1 MPEPLPQP
9 TSQPFPW
16 PMFIAVALLLTGV
29 VGVGVY
35 TARSPA
41 VPASVPNASAG
52 AAADPSLAPLAPS
65 SPSAAVPAP
74 AAPEPESRV
83 PTVGRLGVDKAS
95 CPAFAEIAGRFWDLK
110 SQGTKLESVMGA
122 IEQGSGGDERKV
134 KLLKALAQVVYA
146 NATANRESAYRNALE
161 ACRKS

>member
-1 MPEPLPQP
+1 
-9 TSQPFPW
+9 
-16 PMFIAVALLLTGV
+16 MFIAVALLLIGV

-35 TARSPA
+35 TARSPV
-41 VPASVPNASAG
+41 VPAPVPNASAG
-52 AAADPSLAPLAPS
+52 AAASPQLAPG
-65 SPSAAVPAP
+65 SPAATMPAP
-74 AAPEPESRV
+74 AVPEPESRV

>member
-1 MPEPLPQP
+1 
-9 TSQPFPW
+9 
-16 PMFIAVALLLTGV
+16 MFIAVALLLIGV

-41 VPASVPNASAG
+41 VPAPESAAG
-52 AAADPSLAPLAPS
+52 ATASPPLAPS
-65 SPSAAVPAP
+65 APPVPGSPPAVMPAPGAAV
-74 AAPEPESRV
+74 PEPESRV

-110 SQGTKLESVMGA
+110 SQGTKLESVIGA

-146 NATANRESAYRNALE
+146 NATANRDSAYRNALE

>member
-1 MPEPLPQP
+1 MLA
-9 TSQPFPW
+9 
-16 PMFIAVALLLTGV
+16 AVALLLAGV
-29 VGVGVY
+29 IGVGVY
-35 TARSPA
+35 TARAPAMPAPATSQPTAADVSPA
-41 VPASVPNASAG
+41 ARNESAG
-52 AAADPSLAPLAPS
+52 ATANPPLTPGAS
-65 SPSAAVPAP
+65 SAAT
-74 AAPEPESRV
+74 APEPESRV

-95 CPAFAEIAGRFWDLK
+95 CPSFAEIAGRFWDLK

-122 IEQGSGGDERKV
+122 IEQGSGVDERKV